1 MHPGVDGGFC
11 ATIIDLSIPMTL
23 VYIFIA
29 VVLLIVVSVSVLY
42 WGKE

>member
-1 MHPGVDGGFC
+1 MHPGIDGGIC
-11 ATIIDLSIPMTL
+11 ATIINRGAVMIF

-29 VVLLIVVSVSVLY
+29 VVLCIVVSVALLY